1 MASFL
6 IFHQNIFLNTHVS
19 PLQLLLQMTVWWHL
33 TLALGL
39 LGVAGAYDGRSW
51 TRDTAWWAAP
61 EPQWRSRLLPALMP
75 PASNYWGSPSAQY
88 RQLDPQQQQHRQA
101 PQAFYPSQPLAQ
113 AQYYPQQQQQQQ
125 APRARYLRDPQDDPY
140 RNYNPRQPA
149 PWSVQVGT
157 SLSVRD
163 DDARGAA
170 SRRFYVQSQRDEP
183 RWP

>member
-1 MASFL
+1 MTAWW
-6 IFHQNIFLNTHVS
+6 
-19 PLQLLLQMTVWWHL
+19 QMIV
-33 TLALGL
+33 ALGL
-39 LGVAGAYDGRSW
+39 LGAAGAYEGRAW

-75 PASNYWGSPSAQY
+75 PASNYWGQPPPAAQY
-88 RQLDPQQQQHRQA
+88 RQLDQQQQQQHRQQYEQ
-101 PQAFYPSQPLAQ
+101 PQQFYPSQAVAP
-113 AQYYPQQQQQQQ
+113 AQYYASAQQQQ
-125 APRARYLRDPQDDPY
+125 PRARYLRDPQDDPY
-140 RNYNPRQPA
+140 RSYNPRQPA

-170 SRRFYVQSQRDEP
+170 SRRFYVQSQRDDH

>member
-1 MASFL
+1 
-6 IFHQNIFLNTHVS
+6 
-19 PLQLLLQMTVWWHL
+19 MTAWWHL
-33 TLALGL
+33 SVVALGL
-39 LGVAGAYDGRSW
+39 LSAAGAHDGRSW

-88 RQLDPQQQQHRQA
+88 RQLDPQQQPQQHRQA
-101 PQAFYPSQPLAQ
+101 AAFQPQPFYPS
-113 AQYYPQQQQQQQ
+113 QYYPQQPQQQQPQ
-125 APRARYLRDPQDDPY
+125 QRARYLRDPQDDPY

>member
-1 MASFL
+1 
-6 IFHQNIFLNTHVS
+6 
-19 PLQLLLQMTVWWHL
+19 MTAWWHL
-33 TLALGL
+33 LMATGL
-39 LGVAGAYDGRSW
+39 LGLSGASEGREL

-75 PASNYWGSPSAQY
+75 PASTYWGSPSAQY
-88 RQLDPQQQQHRQA
+88 RQLDQPRPLPQQQQQHRQA
-101 PQAFYPSQPLAQ
+101 VFQPQQPFYPSQP
-113 AQYYPQQQQQQQ
+113 QYYPPQPQQQPQ
-125 APRARYLRDPQDDPY
+125 RARYLRDPQDDPY

-170 SRRFYVQSQRDEP
+170 SRRFYVHSQRDEP

>member
-1 MASFL
+1 MFAE
-6 IFHQNIFLNTHVS
+6 
-19 PLQLLLQMTVWWHL
+19 MTAWWHL
-33 TLALGL
+33 TVALGL
-39 LGVAGAYDGRSW
+39 LSAAGASDGRSW

-88 RQLDPQQQQHRQA
+88 RQLDPHQQQQQHRQA
-101 PQAFYPSQPLAQ
+101 VFQPQPFHPS
-113 AQYYPQQQQQQQ
+113 QYYPQQQQQQQ
-125 APRARYLRDPQDDPY
+125 PQQRARYLRDPQDDPY